1 MVKKAQKREF
11 FYGTTTIGE
20 KGQAVIPAKARELM
34 NLKKGEKLLVFGIG
48 CDMIVFSKLI
58 NLEKFVSHLS
68 SRLDAIRSI
77 IKKARIE

>member
-1 MVKKAQKREF
+1 MAKKGQKSEF

-20 KGQAVIPAKARELM
+20 KGQAVIPAKARGLM
-34 NLKKGEKLLVFGIG
+34 NLKKGEKLLVFGMG

-68 SRLDAIRSI
+68 GRLDAIRSI